1 MKPIEVLLVDD
12 NAGDILLMRQAL
24 AREAYPVAIRVA
36 VDGRQAC
43 QMLAGRD
50 FHPDLVIL
58 DLDLPKL
65 SGLSVLECTDPYVP
79 VVVFTSSSNPE
90 DRRAAFELGVVE
102 YVEKPSDLSEYS
114 GAVSRIVQHWAIP
127 QQSSIS

>member
-24 AREAYPVAIRVA
+24 ARESYPVVIRVA
-36 VDGRQAC
+36 MDGRQAC
-43 QMLAGRD
+43 QMLAGRE
-50 FHPDLVIL
+50 FNPDLVIL
-58 DLDLPKL
+58 DLDLPKI

-79 VVVFTSSSNPE
+79 VVVFTSSSNPD

-102 YVEKPSDLSEYS
+102 YVEKPSDLAEYTN
-114 GAVSRIVQHWAIP
+114 AVSRIVQHWGLP
-127 QQSSIS
+127 QQS

>member
-24 AREAYPVAIRVA
+24 ARESYPVVVRVA
-36 VDGRQAC
+36 MDGRQAC
-43 QMLAGRD
+43 QMLAGRE
-50 FHPDLVIL
+50 FNPDLVIL
-58 DLDLPKL
+58 DLNLPKI

-79 VVVFTSSSNPE
+79 VVVFTSSSNPD

-102 YVEKPSDLSEYS
+102 YVEKPSDLAEYTN
-114 GAVSRIVQHWAIP
+114 AVSRIVQQWGLP
-127 QQSSIS
+127 QQS